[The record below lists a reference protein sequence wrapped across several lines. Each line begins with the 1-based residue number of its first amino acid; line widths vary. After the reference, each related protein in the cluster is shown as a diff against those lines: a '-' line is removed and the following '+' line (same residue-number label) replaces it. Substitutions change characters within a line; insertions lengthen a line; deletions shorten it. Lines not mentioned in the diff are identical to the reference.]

1 MSSTSRSHESNFVC
15 RSFCL
20 GIVFLLLCRDLGY
33 CWKQGRMYRDIH
45 GIISTTCDVFPSYC
59 IYLTPIKKRKAQ
71 NKKEKKMRN
80 EILTDLEAEILGY
93 GEKGVSVMQEE
104 DVCLYG

>member
-1 MSSTSRSHESNFVC
+1 
-15 RSFCL
+15 
-20 GIVFLLLCRDLGY
+20 
-33 CWKQGRMYRDIH
+33 
-45 GIISTTCDVFPSYC
+45 
-59 IYLTPIKKRKAQ
+59 
-71 NKKEKKMRN
+71 MRN